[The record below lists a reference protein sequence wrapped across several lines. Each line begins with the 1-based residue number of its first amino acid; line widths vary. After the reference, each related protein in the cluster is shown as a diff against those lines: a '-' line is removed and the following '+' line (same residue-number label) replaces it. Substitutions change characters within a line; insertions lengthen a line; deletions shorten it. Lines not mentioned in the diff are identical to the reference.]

1 MRIAISGTANQGKS
15 TLINDFLANWPMYK
29 IGGNSY
35 RDYIK
40 KNKSLH
46 SKKTNKETQWKYL
59 NLIIDD
65 LQKFNKDDYV
75 IFDRCALDNLVYSL
89 WACDK
94 QVGRIDDKFIE
105 KCIPIV
111 KESYKHLDILFFLPI
126 TKAAPVPIVENGTR
140 ETDETYVKE
149 IDALFKS
156 MMQQYQHNLGR
167 TPFFPADDCPG
178 MIEIFGTPE
187 ERIGMVKW
195 YIDVEGD
202 LIGGDVNAADNLF
215 NPENISEMEAL
226 IASQKA
232 IKDQEVAMASELAG
246 IKDFVKKTGA
256 KF

>member
-15 TLINDFLANWPMYK
+15 TLIRDFVANWPMYK
-29 IGGNSY
+29 VGGNSY

-40 KNKSLH
+40 KNKSPH